1 MNTDVEAN
9 GTEPDAPF
17 GDELP
22 GGTELLQGQYT
33 IERFLNAGGF
43 GITYLAHDSLE
54 RKVVIK
60 ECFPS
65 SMCCRRKNAH
75 TVQVRSRTHAPEFT
89 SIVKLFSQEARALSK
104 LKHPNIVGV
113 HQVFEDN
120 DTVYMALDFVEGQDL
135 LDIIEGDRFRFSPD
149 DIKRILMQLL
159 SAVAFIHD
167 NDILHRDISPDNIL
181 IDADDK
187 PVLIDFGA
195 AREEATRASRVLSAL
210 HMVKDGYSP
219 QEFYIAG
226 STQTLSSDLYA
237 LAATFYHLITGEAPP
252 NSQTRLAAV
261 AEDNEDPYK
270 PITTIAKGYDQF
282 FLGAIDKAL
291 AVFPKDRLQSAHEWI
306 EEVDEI
312 KRRKAMAARAKRD
325 KQMEHAIG
333 KLVNETNQ
341 AVEEDEATEK
351 RSRKRRI
358 VSTMNGGG
366 TDRFPT
372 LNDADHVVKQK
383 TEKSQGPPQKRSILD
398 RVFNMSLWRAE
409 EADGPQPGAGGK
421 VDR

>member
-1 MNTDVEAN
+1 MSTDVEAN
-9 GTEPDAPF
+9 GTTPDAPF

-22 GGTELLQGQYT
+22 CGTELLQGQYT

-75 TVQVRSRTHAPEFT
+75 TVQVRSRTHAPEF
-89 SIVKLFSQEARALSK
+89 SSVVKLFSQEARALSK

-135 LDIIEGDRFRFSPD
+135 LDIIEQGPNRFSPD

-167 NDILHRDISPDNIL
+167 NDVLHRDISPDNIL
-181 IDADDK
+181 IDSNDK

-237 LAATFYHLITGEAPP
+237 LAATFYHMITGEAPP
-252 NSQTRLAAV
+252 NSQMRLSAV

-306 EEVDEI
+306 EEIDEI

-325 KQMEHAIG
+325 KKMEHAIG

-341 AVEEDEATEK
+341 AVEEDQAHKTRPK
-351 RSRKRRI
+351 KRRI
-358 VSTMNGGG
+358 MPTMNGGDAG
-366 TDRFPT
+366 KAPT
-372 LNDADHVVKQK
+372 LNDADQVVKQK
-383 TEKSQGPPQKRSILD
+383 KSEQGPPQKRSLLD
-398 RVFNMSLWRAE
+398 RVFNMSLWRVD
-409 EADGPQPGAGGK
+409 EADGTQPGEGGK
-421 VDR
+421 VNR